1 MLGAARSNRAE
12 GTLPVA
18 LGATALCTAGLLGPI
33 PRMGSDGRWGNWQ
46 TRPTLDRDT
55 FQVRSL
61 GGQLHNLPP

>member
-1 MLGAARSNRAE
+1 
-12 GTLPVA
+12 LPVA